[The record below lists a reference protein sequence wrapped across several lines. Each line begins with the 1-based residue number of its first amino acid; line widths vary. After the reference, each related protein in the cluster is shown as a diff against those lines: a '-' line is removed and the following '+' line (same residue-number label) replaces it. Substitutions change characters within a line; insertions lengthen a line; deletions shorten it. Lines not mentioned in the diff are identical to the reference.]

1 MWLVFDAAT
10 CRPRCESR
18 TTCHHEG
25 PGCGRLP
32 TASLGTWK
40 KDPGMKRMV
49 LIALSLGLVGWFGL
63 SLAGC
68 QRKPNGDTET
78 VIGLTVPSL
87 THPFFIH
94 LRDNVLDEA
103 EKLGVKVIV
112 VDAEDVAARQLST
125 VEDFIARR
133 VAGVLIS
140 PIGADSL
147 VPAIEALN
155 EAGIPVATV
164 DRQVNGGQVLVHVGA
179 DNVEGGRAAARYLVE
194 KLGDQGK
201 IIELEG
207 TPGAS
212 PAIAR
217 KKGFHEVVDASK
229 LELLASQT
237 GDFKRATG
245 QSVMENLLQVHRDF
259 QGVFAANDEM
269 MLGAIEAM
277 DANKVD
283 HDKVLT
289 ISYDAIPEALA
300 TIRDG
305 KLDATVEQF
314 PGKQA
319 RTALQILVDHIRKG
333 TTPESKEVFLKP
345 VVITSA
351 NLDEA
356 ERKAD
361 AQ

>member
-1 MWLVFDAAT
+1 
-10 CRPRCESR
+10 
-18 TTCHHEG
+18 
-25 PGCGRLP
+25 
-32 TASLGTWK
+32 
-40 KDPGMKRMV
+40 
-49 LIALSLGLVGWFGL
+49 
-63 SLAGC
+63 
-68 QRKPNGDTET
+68 
-78 VIGLTVPSL
+78 
-87 THPFFIH
+87 
-94 LRDNVLDEA
+94 
-103 EKLGVKVIV
+103 
-112 VDAEDVAARQLST
+112 
-125 VEDFIARR
+125 
-133 VAGVLIS
+133 
-140 PIGADSL
+140 
-147 VPAIEALN
+147 
-155 EAGIPVATV
+155 
-164 DRQVNGGQVLVHVGA
+164 
-179 DNVEGGRAAARYLVE
+179 
-194 KLGDQGK
+194 
-201 IIELEG
+201 
-207 TPGAS
+207 
-212 PAIAR
+212 
-217 KKGFHEVVDASK
+217 VVDASK
-229 LELLASQT
+229 LEILASQT

-245 QSVMENLLQVHRDF
+245 QSVMENLLQVHREF

-283 HDKVLT
+283 HDQVLT

-319 RTALQILVDHIRKG
+319 RTALQILVAHIRKG